1 MGTGRRGVSPSVGS
15 VVGVVVIALIVAVV
29 FVRADL
35 VGLRAGAEHEFV
47 PDDARHIF
55 PPSM

>member
-1 MGTGRRGVSPSVGS
+1 
-15 VVGVVVIALIVAVV
+15 VGVVVIALIVTVV

-35 VGLRAGAEHEFV
+35 VGLRPDAEHEFV